1 MWLILDLVI
10 ILVIALYAVSGAKKG
25 LIKALCGIGV
35 TIVSLIIAVNFH
47 SPLAAY
53 FRSTLIYEQLTENL
67 SNKVETYVK
76 DNTDS
81 QSFSEFINDAPEGVD
96 IILKGFGTS
105 LEDLSA
111 KMDAMI
117 ESGETNLAAGLS
129 DYIVKPAAKMLSN
142 ALSIIVMFIASLIV
156 LNLALL
162 LLDLIFK
169 LPVLNFANKFGGFIA
184 GAAIGLLISFVV
196 CAVINIA
203 LPVLPG
209 IGIEIDS
216 ETVSKATVFTAIS
229 DINPLSFLYD

>member
-1 MWLILDLVI
+1 MWLILDLVL

-25 LIKALCGIGV
+25 LIKALCGMGV
-35 TIVSLIIAVNFH
+35 TIVSLIIALNFY

-53 FRSTLIYEQLTENL
+53 FRSTLIYEQMTENL
-67 SNKVETYVK
+67 SGKIEAYIN
-76 DNTDS
+76 DNADS
-81 QSFSEFINDAPEGVD
+81 QSFSELINDAPESLD

-105 LEDLSA
+105 LEDVSA

-142 ALSIIVMFIASLIV
+142 ALAIIVMFIASLIV
-156 LNLALL
+156 LNIALL

-169 LPVLNFANKFGGFIA
+169 LPVLNFANKLGGFVA

-209 IGIEIDS
+209 VGIEIDS
-216 ETVSKATVFTAIS
+216 DTAAKATVFTAIS